1 MLRHVT
7 AMGCIFAVTAASAE
21 PVPLSG
27 EAIREMV
34 RGAAFELDTPLGTKI
49 PIRFSEDG
57 LLSGEA
63 GELAAVLGAA
73 KDRGRWWISGDE
85 LCHKWFRWFDAE
97 VHCLRLS
104 RDGARLHWVR
114 DDGKTGTATIASRT
128 EPSVT
133 ASNSSVIEPA
143 AAKPAEPPDALGAQ
157 EAEKAPSESAA
168 PSPTPRQFARAEAF
182 SFVTAA
188 TAAPAESAAKPAVK
202 ITEEPQSPSSHETR
216 RTVEKAPAA
225 QADPPKV
232 RISSFPPKAPPVT
245 QGVSFRVTG
254 VDEDDVLNVRAGPS
268 SEHPLVGVVSSSGRD
283 VKLAGACVAEW
294 CPIKHHGVSGWVNRL
309 YLAEETAPRGSA
321 APTGHRSRADLE

>member
-7 AMGCIFAVTAASAE
+7 AIGCIFAVTAASAE

-27 EAIREMV
+27 DAIRTLV

-104 RDGARLHWVR
+104 RDGERLHWVR

-143 AAKPAEPPDALGAQ
+143 AAKPAEPLAEPPNAPGAQ
-157 EAEKAPSESAA
+157 ETATAPSDDAA
-168 PSPTPRQFARAEAF
+168 PPPAPRQFARAEAF
-182 SFVTAA
+182 SFVSAA
-188 TAAPAESAAKPAVK
+188 AAAPAEPAAKPAEK
-202 ITEEPQSPSSHETR
+202 ITEVPQAPSPHETR

-225 QADPPKV
+225 KADPPQV
-232 RISSFPPKAPPVT
+232 RISSFPPKAPSVT

-254 VDEDDVLNVRAGPS
+254 VDKDDVLNVRAGPS
-268 SEHPLVGVVSSSGRD
+268 SEGALVGVLAPATRD
-283 VKLAGACVAEW
+283 VRLVGACVADW
-294 CPIKHHGVSGWVNRL
+294 CPIRHDEVAGWVNRA
-309 YLAEETAPRGSA
+309 YLAEETGTRGSEL
-321 APTGHRSRADLE
+321 RASTW